1 MKITLLPLLFS
12 GFVWLHADTA
22 VWDGGVG
29 DGNFFN
35 PLNWDIRPDQ
45 AGLQPPPAGF
55 ISDEGKTDRHL
66 LLEMAAARGEQR
78 RLDLNGRN
86 LSLRSGGTLDLLEE
100 GVTGGKE
107 SLLVLEEG
115 HLSARYA
122 ASLLI
127 RMNGGSTLRLEGG
140 DQPLN
145 TSRIEIAPDC
155 TGRIVF
161 TRKNT
166 TWVRKVELQKMTR
179 EGQPLRE
186 GADFHLVE
194 EGNGSILRFLAVKGV
209 SKR

>member
-78 RLDLNGRN
+78 RLDLNGR
-86 LSLRSGGTLDLLEE
+86 
-100 GVTGGKE
+100 
-107 SLLVLEEG
+107 
-115 HLSARYA
+115 
-122 ASLLI
+122 
-127 RMNGGSTLRLEGG
+127 
-140 DQPLN
+140 
-145 TSRIEIAPDC
+145 
-155 TGRIVF
+155 
-161 TRKNT
+161 
-166 TWVRKVELQKMTR
+166 KVELQKMTR